1 MRVIGGFDRL
11 RWSGLLALGAL
22 AVAACGADPPTQPGG
37 APAEPPPPTGN
48 PGRPPTTPP
57 PPGTVDP
64 APATPMG
71 MAPGMVTPPTPGNPP
86 VITPPAPP
94 MGMPPAGGDAGAV
107 DPTPV
112 PPTPPPPSAAIT
124 FDPPGGNF
132 LGNQAVKL
140 VAGVPDTVIRFT
152 TDGSLPSA
160 TSPVY
165 SAPIM
170 LAQTSIVRA
179 VGESPTAGKGPVAAA
194 IYVRA
199 ADDVATF
206 ESNLPI
212 VMLHSHRSGTLSTS
226 IGSTLVSGSVS
237 VFEPAPGG
245 KVKLVGPAS
254 FTKRAGVRI
263 RGNSSRSFAQKSY
276 GFELRQEGTD
286 TDDDRAVLGLPS
298 DSDWNLIAPSRPDRS
313 LVRTAVAFTLSNE
326 IGRYA
331 PRVRLVE
338 VFTVES
344 GVTGVVN
351 RAAYKGIYTLTEKI
365 KVGKNRIR
373 IASIDLGARNEPDVT
388 GGYVF
393 KIDHPFGTSH
403 FRVNNVCHCVFDQ
416 ANNMPFQFVD
426 PDWDLLPG
434 ASRTAFSG
442 YLRTY
447 MQEFIDAVRAPDFKH
462 PGNGKPYTDYIDVPA
477 FIDHSLLNGVFKNVD
492 SQRLSAYF
500 YKERGGKVSAGPI
513 WDVDLSSGTR
523 YDDQFGAGQRPV
535 NPREW
540 KSGDG
545 TDTVRYAFW
554 GRLYADPVY
563 QAAYKARF
571 AELVTG
577 PFSVAHI
584 HELIDKFAAE
594 VREAQARH
602 FARWTEYPPNGGA
615 HANEIRILKDWFA
628 ARIPWMTGELD

>member
-1 MRVIGGFDRL
+1 M
-11 RWSGLLALGAL
+11 
-22 AVAACGADPPTQPGG
+22 
-37 APAEPPPPTGN
+37 
-48 PGRPPTTPP
+48 TPV
-57 PPGTVDP
+57 PPG
-64 APATPMG
+64 
-71 MAPGMVTPPTPGNPP
+71 
-86 VITPPAPP
+86 
-94 MGMPPAGGDAGAV
+94 GMPPGPDAGAV
-107 DPTPV
+107 DPTPQ
-112 PPTPPPPSAAIT
+112 PPPPLPPSAAIT
-124 FDPPGGNF
+124 FEPPGGNF
-132 LGNQAVKL
+132 VGTQAVKL
-140 VAGVPDTVIRFT
+140 VATAADTVIRYT
-152 TDGSLPSA
+152 TDGSLPTA

-165 SAPIM
+165 SAPVM
-170 LAQTSIVRA
+170 LTQTSILRA
-179 VGESPTAGKGPVAAA
+179 VGDSASAGKGPVAAA

-206 ESNLPI
+206 QSNLPI
-212 VMLHSHRSGTLSTS
+212 VLLHSHRSGALNTA

-237 VFEPAPGG
+237 VFEPGADGRTR
-245 KVKLVGPAS
+245 LVGPAS

-263 RGNSSRSFAQKSY
+263 RGNSSREFAQKSY
-276 GFELRQEGTD
+276 GFELRQEGAD
-286 TDDDRAVLGLPS
+286 DDDDRAMLGLPS

-313 LVRTAVAFTLSNE
+313 LVRTALAFTLSNE

-344 GVTGVVN
+344 GATGTVS
-351 RAAYKGIYTLTEKI
+351 RAAYKGVYTLTEKI
-365 KVGKNRIR
+365 KGGKNRIR
-373 IASIDLGARNEPDVT
+373 ITSIDPGARNEPDIS

-393 KIDHPFGTSH
+393 KIDHPYMTAH
-403 FRVNNVCHCVFDQ
+403 FRVNNTCHCVFDQ
-416 ANNMPFQFVD
+416 ANNMPFQLVD

-434 ASRTAFSG
+434 GSRTAFSG

-447 MQEFIDAVRAPDFKH
+447 MQEFIDAVRAPTFTHPTTGKH
-462 PGNGKPYTDYIDVPA
+462 YSDYIDVPA

-492 SQRLSAYF
+492 SLRLSAYF
-500 YKERGGKVSAGPI
+500 YKERGGKVAAGPI
-513 WDVDLSSGTR
+513 WDMDLSSGTR
-523 YDDQFGAGQRPV
+523 YDDQFAAGQRPV

-563 QAAYKARF
+563 QAAYKQRF
-571 AELVTG
+571 AELLSG

-602 FARWTEYPPNGGA
+602 FAKWTEYPPNGGA

-628 ARIPWMTGELD
+628 ARIPWMATELD